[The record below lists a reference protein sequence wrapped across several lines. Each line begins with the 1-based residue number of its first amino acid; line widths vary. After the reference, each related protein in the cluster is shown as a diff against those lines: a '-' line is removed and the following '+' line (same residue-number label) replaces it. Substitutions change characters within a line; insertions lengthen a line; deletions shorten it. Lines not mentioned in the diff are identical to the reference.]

1 MAKKRTSKP
10 RRKKPNQKGVTDPN
24 VDYGNTLRFLFAGVT
39 DAGWRGEV
47 GSGNETRVRNA
58 LKSIGISFPNPGDFD
73 DLVDACQDIAAVPNA
88 WNLFDNLRTALEGT
102 GGSGAA

>member
-1 MAKKRTSKP
+1 MSKKPPSKP
-10 RRKKPNQKGVTDPN
+10 GRRKPSQRGVTDPN

-47 GSGNETRVRNA
+47 GSGNATRVSNA
-58 LKSIGISFPNPGDFD
+58 LTAIGISFPNPGDFD
-73 DLVDACQDIAAVPNA
+73 DLVDACQSIAAANS